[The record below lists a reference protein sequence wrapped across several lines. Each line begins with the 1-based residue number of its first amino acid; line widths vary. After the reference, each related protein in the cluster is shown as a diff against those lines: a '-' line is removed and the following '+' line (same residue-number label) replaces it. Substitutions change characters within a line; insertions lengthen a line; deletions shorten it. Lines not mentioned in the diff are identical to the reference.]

1 MIERLAAALITLFA
15 RFVTAVRA
23 EWRGFEPDL
32 TPRIYFANHT
42 SNGDFV
48 LVWTVLPE
56 PVRQRTRPVAA
67 ADYWLK
73 DKVRRFIGERVF
85 KAVLIERVA
94 ERRTEDPILQMAA
107 ALDAGSSL
115 IIFPEG
121 TRNLT
126 ELPLLPFKSGIYRL
140 AQLRPGVE
148 LVPVWIANL
157 NRVMPK
163 GELLPVPLIC
173 TVAFGA
179 PLKLGTDE
187 EKTAFLERAQAALLA
202 LREGREGTA

>member
-1 MIERLAAALITLFA
+1 MIERAAAALITLFA

-32 TPRIYFANHT
+32 APRIYFANHT

-48 LVWTVLPE
+48 LVWAVLPE

-73 DKVRRFIGERVF
+73 DPIRRFIGERVF

-94 ERRTEDPILQMAA
+94 EQRTRDPILQMAA
-107 ALDAGSSL
+107 ALDEGSSL

-126 ELPLLPFKSGIYRL
+126 DMPLMPFKSGIYRL
-140 AQLRPGVE
+140 ALLRPGVQM
-148 LVPVWIANL
+148 VPVWIANL

-173 TVAFGA
+173 SVAFGE
-179 PLKLGTDE
+179 PLRLGEGE
-187 EKTAFLERAQAALLA
+187 EKTAFLERARAALLA
-202 LREGREGTA
+202 LKRSRETAA